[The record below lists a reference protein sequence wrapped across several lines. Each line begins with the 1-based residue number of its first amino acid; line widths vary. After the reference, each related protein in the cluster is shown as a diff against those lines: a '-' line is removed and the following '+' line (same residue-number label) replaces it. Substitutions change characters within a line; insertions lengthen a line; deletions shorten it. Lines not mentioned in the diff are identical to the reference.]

1 MRITLAAVFVMVGLI
16 LVPSMALAGVAQPAE
31 SSNASRGPD
40 SNVHA
45 TRGVVKSI
53 DDATLVVARPKNR
66 GEITFKLGP
75 TLHRDGQIKAG
86 ATVSVRYR
94 DEGKE
99 HIATAVSLQKPHG

>member
-31 SSNASRGPD
+31 SRGPD
-40 SNVHA
+40 NNVHA

-66 GEITFKLGP
+66 GDITFKLGP